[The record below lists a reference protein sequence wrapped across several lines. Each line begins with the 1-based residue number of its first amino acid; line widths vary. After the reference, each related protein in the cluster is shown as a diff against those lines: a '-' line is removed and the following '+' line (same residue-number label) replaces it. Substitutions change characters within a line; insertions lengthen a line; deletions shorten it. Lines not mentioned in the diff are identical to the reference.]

1 MVVFD
6 DNVLERY
13 SLAIERIAEIN
24 SECEI
29 KNNKHKDYFNK
40 VSAFILLMDKLKND
54 VADDAFNSMSL
65 EELSEY
71 NHRLYED
78 VADRVYD
85 TSYANP
91 RVCAKAFGE
100 DAGKLMAMVYMEL
113 RALIVYMYEKRLSDA
128 TSVIEL
134 FIELY
139 CIFVDNEA
147 DAAGRNNNAQYTDST
162 VCGCEASDIIPDEE
176 YRQLGEAVYW
186 YVSDY
191 SDDYI
196 DYRIRELLD
205 PSLDFATKIIMESD
219 LSDVRYLY
227 KYGEYVTDNE
237 LKMAR
242 HLNTLSE
249 EAIQDMARTFTEGYR
264 IGFVLGN
271 KPLDKKKTVNIRY
284 CLGFERLVR
293 AEIEQFEKM
302 GLKPTIYRA
311 AVNTINKKMH
321 IKIGYYGASP
331 NKQMEFDHRFDN
343 ALYLDGDF
351 VERKLGALKSAYEK
365 YSELAAVHGGPAV
378 MEVFGETPFEPEDT
392 IECCHLDDK
401 QQKLLV
407 KYNNESGSIINS
419 YIKGEERSFTI
430 IAYPSPQ
437 IGDKFPEIF
446 NEIVKINTLDYEK
459 YKVIQQ
465 NIINV
470 LDKAEYV
477 EVHGQ
482 GANETDMKVSIM
494 KVNNPDK
501 ETVFEN
507 CLADVNIPL
516 GEVFTS
522 PVLKGT
528 EGVLNVSSVYLNDI
542 KFNNLKVYFKDG
554 FVIDYSC
561 DNFEDGMKGKALFK
575 ENVLYNHD
583 TLPIGEFA
591 IGTNTTAYV
600 MANKYD
606 IVYLLPILIVEKMGP
621 HFAIGDTCYSRSED
635 VAVYNPDGKEIIS
648 RDNEVSLLRKTE
660 PDKAYFNCHTDITIP
675 YEEIGDIT
683 VVGYDGERTA
693 IIKNGRFVLDGTKE
707 LNEPFEE

>member
-1 MVVFD
+1 MFD

-65 EELSEY
+65 EELGEY
-71 NHRLYED
+71 NHRLYAD
-78 VADRVYD
+78 VADSAYD

-91 RVCAKAFGE
+91 RVCAKVFGV

-113 RALIVYMYEKRLSDA
+113 RALVVYMYEKRLSDA

-176 YRQLGEAVYW
+176 YLQLGEAVYW

-237 LKMAR
+237 IKMAR

-284 CLGFERLVR
+284 CLGFERLVK

-554 FVIDYSC
+554 FVTDYSC

>member
-1 MVVFD
+1 MFD

-78 VADRVYD
+78 VADSAYD

-302 GLKPTIYRA
+302 WLKPTIYRA

-392 IECCHLDDK
+392 IECCHLDYK

-419 YIKGEERSFTI
+419 YIKGEEGSFTI

-554 FVIDYSC
+554 FVTDYSC

-660 PDKAYFNCHTDITIP
+660 LDKAYFNCHTDITIP

>member
-1 MVVFD
+1 MFD

-78 VADRVYD
+78 VADSAYD

-311 AVNTINKKMH
+311 AVNTIDKKMH

-554 FVIDYSC
+554 FVTDYSC

-660 PDKAYFNCHTDITIP
+660 QDKAYFNCHTDITIP

>member
-1 MVVFD
+1 MFD

-13 SLAIERIAEIN
+13 SLAIERMAGIN

-65 EELSEY
+65 EELGEY
-71 NHRLYED
+71 NHRLYAD
-78 VADRVYD
+78 VADSAYD

-91 RVCAKAFGE
+91 RICAKVFGV

-113 RALIVYMYEKRLSDA
+113 RGLIVYMYEKRLSDA
-128 TSVIEL
+128 TAVIEL

-237 LKMAR
+237 IKMAR

-554 FVIDYSC
+554 FVTDYSC

-693 IIKNGRFVLDGTKE
+693 IIKNGRFVLDGTRE

>member
-1 MVVFD
+1 MFD

-78 VADRVYD
+78 VADRAYD

-321 IKIGYYGASP
+321 INIGYYGASP

>member
-1 MVVFD
+1 MFD

-78 VADRVYD
+78 VADSAYD

-331 NKQMEFDHRFDN
+331 NKQIEFDHRFDN

-392 IECCHLDDK
+392 IECCHLDYK

-554 FVIDYSC
+554 FVTDYSC

-660 PDKAYFNCHTDITIP
+660 LDKTYFNCHTDITIP

>member
-1 MVVFD
+1 MFD

-29 KNNKHKDYFNK
+29 NNNKHKDYFNK

-78 VADRVYD
+78 VADSAYD

-554 FVIDYSC
+554 FVTDYSC

>member
-1 MVVFD
+1 MFD

-78 VADRVYD
+78 VADSAYD

-91 RVCAKAFGE
+91 RVCTKAFGE

-554 FVIDYSC
+554 FVTDYSC

-575 ENVLYNHD
+575 ENVLYNQD

>member
-1 MVVFD
+1 MFD

-78 VADRVYD
+78 VADSAYD

-321 IKIGYYGASP
+321 INIGYYGASP

-554 FVIDYSC
+554 FVTDYSC

>member
-1 MVVFD
+1 MFD

-78 VADRVYD
+78 VADRAYD

-139 CIFVDNEA
+139 CIFVDNKA

-660 PDKAYFNCHTDITIP
+660 LDKAYFNCHTDITIP

>member
-1 MVVFD
+1 MFD

-78 VADRVYD
+78 VADRAYD

-554 FVIDYSC
+554 FVTDYSC

-660 PDKAYFNCHTDITIP
+660 LDKAYFNCHTDITIP

>member
-1 MVVFD
+1 MFD

-78 VADRVYD
+78 VADSAYD

>member
-1 MVVFD
+1 MFD

-78 VADRVYD
+78 VADRAYD

-660 PDKAYFNCHTDITIP
+660 QDKAYFNCHTDITIP

>member
-1 MVVFD
+1 MFD

-78 VADRVYD
+78 VADRAYD

-284 CLGFERLVR
+284 FLGFERLFR

-554 FVIDYSC
+554 FVTDYSC

-660 PDKAYFNCHTDITIP
+660 PYKAYFNCHTDITIP

>member
-1 MVVFD
+1 MFD

-65 EELSEY
+65 EELGEY
-71 NHRLYED
+71 NHRLYAD
-78 VADRVYD
+78 VADSAYD

-91 RVCAKAFGE
+91 RVCAKVFGV

-113 RALIVYMYEKRLSDA
+113 RALVVYMYEKRLSDA

-237 LKMAR
+237 IKMAR

-284 CLGFERLVR
+284 CLGFERLVK

-351 VERKLGALKSAYEK
+351 VERKLGALKGAYEK

-554 FVIDYSC
+554 FVTDYSC

-693 IIKNGRFVLDGTKE
+693 IIKNGRFVLDGTRE

>member
-78 VADRVYD
+78 VADSAYD

-554 FVIDYSC
+554 FVTDYSC

>member
-1 MVVFD
+1 MFD

-78 VADRVYD
+78 VADSAYD

-91 RVCAKAFGE
+91 RVCTKAFGE
-100 DAGKLMAMVYMEL
+100 DAGKLMAMVYMGL

>member
-1 MVVFD
+1 MFD

-78 VADRVYD
+78 VADSAYD

-91 RVCAKAFGE
+91 RVCTKAFGE

-343 ALYLDGDF
+343 ELYLDGDF

-554 FVIDYSC
+554 FVTDYSC